1 MVDALMRGSILAG
14 VAILAIGAAAAAPK
28 QAPAGKL
35 NTEAFLAACVA
46 DPVVTDEPG
55 LAAGGKVTPQIYC
68 DCITGKFGGK
78 KLTQADV
85 DMLTKMHKDEITDED
100 GESYPTLEDLM
111 ATHEGFEDACK
122 ASLGMPASTNDQEEE
137 APSDEGPPADEEDI
151 PQNQ

>member
-14 VAILAIGAAAAAPK
+14 LGMIVAIGAAAAAPK
-28 QAPAGKL
+28 QTPAGKL

-68 DCITGKFGGK
+68 DCIAGKFAGK
-78 KLTQADV
+78 KLSQADV

-100 GESYPTLEDLM
+100 AESYPTLEDLM

-122 ASLGMPASTNDQEEE
+122 ASLGMPASTDEE

-151 PQNQ
+151 PQDQ

>member
-14 VAILAIGAAAAAPK
+14 VTILAIGTAAAAPK
-28 QAPAGKL
+28 EAPAGKL

-68 DCITGKFGGK
+68 DCIAGKFGGK
-78 KLTQADV
+78 KLSQADV
-85 DMLTKMHKDEITDED
+85 DMLTKMHKDQITDED
-100 GESYPTLEDLM
+100 AQSYPTLEDLM

-122 ASLGMPASTNDQEEE
+122 ASLGMPVSTDDQEE
-137 APSDEGPPADEEDI
+137 APSDEAPPADEEDI
-151 PQNQ
+151 PPDQ